1 VPNHKFKVA
10 HLALVA
16 FVGAL
21 ILEIVIMF
29 AVGLHETFTVRQIP
43 VHLAALL
50 VGALAGWLFEL
61 LREMTATTVATLREA
76 QALTT
81 KITYQNEALDMLI
94 TCPTHYTALSQLI
107 KASMS
112 DKFRYIPLIG
122 PPKYLEFLRSAIT
135 RASQYEG
142 IQRKPISWFQKDG
155 GAKYLSDL
163 RKQKM
168 RRKVRLFIIDESD
181 RQQWENDL
189 KDPDCLKY
197 YWENTGAA
205 VDTYWMYTNDF
216 LTNFPA
222 WGRTPPKDLALY
234 DRHLLISYDESAQ
247 LLFFD
252 VLDDNDKVADIFR
265 SIEGPR
271 RDDIRNL
278 HPLPNARSLSASD
291 SEANASPR

>member
-1 VPNHKFKVA
+1 VLNHDFKVV

-16 FVGAL
+16 FLGAL
-21 ILEIVIMF
+21 ILEIVVMF
-29 AVGLHETFTVRQIP
+29 AVGLREMFTVKQIP

-61 LREMTATTVATLREA
+61 LREITATTAETLREA
-76 QALTT
+76 QALTM

-94 TCPTHYTALSQLI
+94 TCPDHYAALSHLI
-107 KASMS
+107 KTSMS
-112 DKFRYIPLIG
+112 DNFRYIPLVG
-122 PPKYLEFLRSAIT
+122 PPQYLEFLRFALAH
-135 RASQYEG
+135 ASEYEG
-142 IQRKPISWFQKDG
+142 IQRKPLDWYLKAG

-168 RRKVRLFIIDESD
+168 RRKIRLFIIDESD

-189 KDPDCLKY
+189 KDLDCLNY
-197 YWENTGAA
+197 YWESTGAT
-205 VDTYWMYTNDF
+205 VETYWMYTNDF
-216 LTNFPA
+216 LTNFPT
-222 WGRTPPKDLALY
+222 WHTPPKDLALY

-252 VLDDNDKVADIFR
+252 VLDNNDKIAEIFR
-265 SIEGPR
+265 SIQGQG

-278 HPLPNARSLSASD
+278 HSLPKVKQALRG
-291 SEANASPR
+291 SPRLTQR